1 MPRQEP
7 NLYLYPFLPQ
17 TVFQVSGRRAQISD
31 SSAGFATTTKPES
44 QGQVLPL
51 IPVEDSRS
59 LPKFVSEVC
68 TNNQTVPVDRCLSTK
83 IHDQSLLEESVRAV
97 ANSRSLPPF
106 ERAVPSTLAL
116 SQATYDS
123 NIRMLLLLR
132 EEQAQAEAFE
142 QTRVQQQLLLE
153 ANLLIGWRSERQ
165 SVWFEDGNCNR
176 GHDCEMRLAND
187 AAYQQ
192 QLSPQFGPPK
202 SVASQFVSNFEAKWL
217 LIVNEKNESECNP
230 GCETAYTQNIG
241 H

>member
-1 MPRQEP
+1 
-7 NLYLYPFLPQ
+7 
-17 TVFQVSGRRAQISD
+17 
-31 SSAGFATTTKPES
+31 
-44 QGQVLPL
+44 
-51 IPVEDSRS
+51 
-59 LPKFVSEVC
+59 
-68 TNNQTVPVDRCLSTK
+68 
-83 IHDQSLLEESVRAV
+83 
-97 ANSRSLPPF
+97 
-106 ERAVPSTLAL
+106 
-116 SQATYDS
+116 
-123 NIRMLLLLR
+123 MLLLLR

-153 ANLLIGWRSERQ
+153 ANLLSGWRSERQ
-165 SVWFEDGNCNR
+165 SVWFEDGNGNR